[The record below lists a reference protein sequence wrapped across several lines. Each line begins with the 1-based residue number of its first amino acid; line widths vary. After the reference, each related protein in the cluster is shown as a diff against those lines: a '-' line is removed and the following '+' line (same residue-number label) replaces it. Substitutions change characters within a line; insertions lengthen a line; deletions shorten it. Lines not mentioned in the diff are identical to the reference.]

1 MNGCSIFN
9 ESVTSIANQIRVAD
23 IPNDINGALLLNSA
37 NKILDVLKEKLPD
50 DDPRKAQI
58 GEQLITYVADR
69 KGHDR
74 RYAIAPDKIRAEI
87 GWEPET
93 MFEEGIRKTI
103 EWYFDHEDWMKNVT
117 SGDYQNYYKEMYTE

>member
-1 MNGCSIFN
+1 M
-9 ESVTSIANQIRVAD
+9 
-23 IPNDINGALLLNSA
+23 
-37 NKILDVLKEKLPD
+37 PD